1 MEPIL
6 ELVRAPYM
14 AQELPFS
21 IYVIAYA
28 VAILVTAK
36 AVRVSKSFGKSKPH
50 RCSGLRGC
58 LYLNSPED
66 I

>member
-36 AVRVSKSFGKSKPH
+36 AVRAIKELGKK
-50 RCSGLRGC
+50 
-58 LYLNSPED
+58 
-66 I
+66 

>member
-14 AQELPFS
+14 TQELPFS

-36 AVRVSKSFGKSKPH
+36 AVRAIKELWKK
-50 RCSGLRGC
+50 
-58 LYLNSPED
+58 
-66 I
+66 

>member
-1 MEPIL
+1 
-6 ELVRAPYM
+6 M

-36 AVRVSKSFGKSKPH
+36 AVRAIKRALEKVNPTGVAACGVVCTSTH
-50 RCSGLRGC
+50 LRTYG
-58 LYLNSPED
+58 YFTF

>member
-1 MEPIL
+1 
-6 ELVRAPYM
+6 M

-36 AVRVSKSFGKSKPH
+36 AVRAIKELWKK
-50 RCSGLRGC
+50 
-58 LYLNSPED
+58 
-66 I
+66 

>member
-14 AQELPFS
+14 AP

-36 AVRVSKSFGKSKPH
+36 AVRAIKELWKK
-50 RCSGLRGC
+50 
-58 LYLNSPED
+58 
-66 I
+66 